1 MSTDL
6 MTAGA
11 TLADT
16 LEAENAALEALDLPR
31 AVGMLEGK
39 QRALAGFVAAQ
50 NAPLSGQAGERMV
63 RRLQELATENKRL
76 LERAM
81 AVQGRVIGVVARSV
95 PPVVASSG
103 YGVPTRRVSRPAAIA
118 VLARA

>member
-95 PPVVASSG
+95 PPVGASSG